1 MAAGLSY
8 DTTNKKVIIAYGWQE
23 TFPGADIRG
32 ASGAQLAFITSIYD
46 HSQTD
51 TVVLF
56 AGFNNLKD
64 LSIPVDSIV
73 GEYKALYFA
82 LPGKRVICVGVP
94 HMDHTKSDGWW
105 PTGIGFDNSRIQ
117 EFNGKIKLF
126 CANYVDTPTL
136 LGPEDTD
143 DGVHPNR
150 QGYQKIA
157 DMIDN
162 FLINHCDGS

>member
-8 DTTNKKVIIAYGWQE
+8 DLVNKKVITAYDWQE
-23 TFPGADIRG
+23 AFPGADIRG

-64 LSIPVDSIV
+64 LTAPIDSIV
-73 GEYKALYFA
+73 AEYKALYFA
-82 LPGKRVICVGVP
+82 LPAKRVICVGVP
-94 HMDHTKSDGWW
+94 LMDHSKSDGWW
-105 PTGIGFDNSRIQ
+105 PAGVPLQNSRIQ
-117 EFNGKIKLF
+117 EFDDKIKLF
-126 CANYVDTPTL
+126 CPNYVNTPAL
-136 LGPEDTD
+136 LGPDDTD

-157 DMIDN
+157 GGIMKYV
-162 FLINHCDGS
+162 H